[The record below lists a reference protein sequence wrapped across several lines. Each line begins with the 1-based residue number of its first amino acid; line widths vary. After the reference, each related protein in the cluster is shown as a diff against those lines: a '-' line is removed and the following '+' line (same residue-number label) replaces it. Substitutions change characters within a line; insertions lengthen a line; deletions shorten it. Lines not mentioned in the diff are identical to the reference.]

1 MGNNLNTNRGY
12 NKTKLVK
19 KNKKVKFSIPINIKS
34 NKSSS
39 INKSIKNNN
48 ISINTNNY
56 NNIKRNIIHRHT
68 KSSFIQGT
76 NIFLNKLIKDLSM
89 TNINN
94 NLNLNNNELSY
105 INNKNSQKK
114 IFLNNYVNDNTK
126 MSVNNSNKKRNN
138 KIVNQLNKNKIK
150 NSQSSQMQKS
160 ETLRNDL
167 IKSYREPIN
176 IKNGLVNIIEE
187 LKSENKKS
195 ENGLT
200 KKFIEA
206 QNNWRKN
213 YFATVIQK
221 IYRGFIF
228 RKNYKNMSQNKISI
242 ISTTTN
248 SKNKNIN
255 INSSIYVKKK
265 AKDNNNIY
273 TSVVHRK
280 ECPIDE
286 KNKLINKNK
295 VPHKIKEI
303 IISIKSKNEY
313 LNNNLYFNNNI
324 YSNFNNN
331 VNNSYVKYAFDLWK
345 EYSHKIGILK
355 KLKIYKKYKKNV
367 FRKGSCEKRKN
378 NHNYKI

>member
-1 MGNNLNTNRGY
+1 M
-12 NKTKLVK
+12 
-19 KNKKVKFSIPINIKS
+19 SI
-34 NKSSS
+34 
-39 INKSIKNNN
+39 
-48 ISINTNNY
+48 
-56 NNIKRNIIHRHT
+56 
-68 KSSFIQGT
+68 
-76 NIFLNKLIKDLSM
+76 
-89 TNINN
+89 
-94 NLNLNNNELSY
+94 
-105 INNKNSQKK
+105 
-114 IFLNNYVNDNTK
+114 
-126 MSVNNSNKKRNN
+126 NNSNKKRNN
-138 KIVNQLNKNKIK
+138 KIVNLLNKNKIK
-150 NSQSSQMQKS
+150 NTQSLQMKKS

-167 IKSYREPIN
+167 INSYREPIN
-176 IKNGLVNIIEE
+176 MKNGLVNIIEE
-187 LKSENKKS
+187 LKSENKKR
-195 ENGLT
+195 ETGLT

-228 RKNYKNMSQNKISI
+228 RKNLSQNKISI

-265 AKDNNNIY
+265 VKDNNYIY

-280 ECPIDE
+280 ECPTDE
-286 KNKLINKNK
+286 KKKLINKNK

-345 EYSHKIGILK
+345 EYTHKIGILK

-367 FRKGSCEKRKN
+367 FRKGSYEKRKN
-378 NHNYKI
+378 NNNYEI